1 MPCTMERLLEL
12 RADAFSDDVAI
23 TDEMCEWTEERAVSY
38 FENGGV
44 TDISDRTPPP
54 PATQPLRILS
64 FHGGGANKALNAMQM
79 ARLKGALVNAKVDY
93 LEGTRKWKDENI
105 DPMLRKMFG
114 DGPYYGWYGVENDSI
129 YDMHD
134 AMNYVNAM
142 MDPSV
147 NFTYLEYDEA
157 LDRVEAHMQANGP
170 YDVLAGFS
178 QGAIMIT
185 MLTAR
190 TLQRGKKPSWKCNV
204 LLSALPP
211 RASPYAP
218 IFPRGEGLGNPM
230 HIVPPIGAAI
240 PCVACMGER
249 DQYFKYGQ
257 QGLKSIYGPS
267 LKWFEHTGGHET
279 AKDPEV
285 NGRLADAIWRA
296 VGFEPPSRA
305 EWAKAQVPRS

>member
-1 MPCTMERLLEL
+1 MPLSAIRTILIVVLLLLSSSTHRRLATTSVLL
-12 RADAFSDDVAI
+12 ARACRS
-23 TDEMCEWTEERAVSY
+23 
-38 FENGGV
+38 
-44 TDISDRTPPP
+44 
-54 PATQPLRILS
+54 
-64 FHGGGANKALNAMQM
+64 
-79 ARLKGALVNAKVDY
+79 
-93 LEGTRKWKDENI
+93 
-105 DPMLRKMFG
+105 
-114 DGPYYGWYGVENDSI
+114 
-129 YDMHD
+129 
-134 AMNYVNAM
+134 
-142 MDPSV
+142 
-147 NFTYLEYDEA
+147 
-157 LDRVEAHMQANGP
+157 
-170 YDVLAGFS
+170 
-178 QGAIMIT
+178 
-185 MLTAR
+185 R

-218 IFPRGEGLGNPM
+218 IFPRGDGLGNPM